1 MCSSACPILDDFKVY
16 QSIDI
21 FLFTWHFQDRVCM
34 LISHSL
40 FPIVPRLLGSDTNF
54 AKLVSKL
61 DIGPGITSTCSRDG
75 SESATTRQHA
85 LSSILT
91 TLSGGQEAQ
100 AAPRSEV
107 QCAEFSFSF

>member
-1 MCSSACPILDDFKVY
+1 
-16 QSIDI
+16 
-21 FLFTWHFQDRVCM
+21 M
-34 LISHSL
+34 LISHRPFS
-40 FPIVPRLLGSDTNF
+40 IVPRLIGSQSDTNF

-61 DIGPGITSTCSRDG
+61 DIGPSVTSTCSRDG